1 MASEPDSN
9 LHANPQ
15 NASMPPHPNPPSIEA
30 AYKRKCI
37 ALKKRLNEVEA
48 HNEAM
53 RLRNA
58 QGIRYIQKMRLE
70 SCMMLERLSVLM
82 GMADGSGRQGDSEV
96 TGRAMALMRESGHLL
111 DEERSRAGQ
120 KRSGEDLDALGEES
134 DGSSGH
140 HPPTPQERPLRPKR
154 SRKSDE
160 RSAGHGAG
168 ESANINDAGNS
179 NNNMDSVSTTFPIS
193 SRPSSPTHSTP
204 LQHEPP
210 ILPLPRATCPGYRG
224 PLLPPTP
231 IPTPLPYPHLSFKS
245 ALGHYQSNIPHLQA
259 CLDAIEQHDTHSG
272 PPFPPTNTY
281 TPTYTPAITPP
292 RPASSYDSNTTPT
305 PTPIPTPTT
314 QLYTPVHRP
323 TDSYT
328 MQVDHHHTSSANPS
342 ANDLSSFPPAT
353 SGREPPHRYVS
364 AFEAFTNY
372 KRASLT
378 EALVRSYGQR
388 VTDEDIDRA
397 LVKEWDALDPAK
409 KREFGERLEKENG
422 V

>member
-1 MASEPDSN
+1 MCIRAVTDD
-9 LHANPQ
+9 
-15 NASMPPHPNPPSIEA
+15 A
-30 AYKRKCI
+30 AW
-37 ALKKRLNEVEA
+37 
-48 HNEAM
+48 M
-53 RLRNA
+53 R
-58 QGIRYIQKMRLE
+58 Q
-70 SCMMLERLSVLM
+70 
-82 GMADGSGRQGDSEV
+82 
-96 TGRAMALMRESGHLL
+96 
-111 DEERSRAGQ
+111 
-120 KRSGEDLDALGEES
+120 
-134 DGSSGH
+134 
-140 HPPTPQERPLRPKR
+140 PQERPLRPKR

-160 RSAGHGAG
+160 RPAGHGAG
-168 ESANINDAGNS
+168 DSTNINDAGNS
-179 NNNMDSVSTTFPIS
+179 NSNMDSVSTTFPIS
-193 SRPSSPTHSTP
+193 SYPPSTYSTP

-210 ILPLPRATCPGYRG
+210 ILPLPRVTPCPGYRG
-224 PLLPPTP
+224 PPLPPTP
-231 IPTPLPYPHLSFKS
+231 IPTPLPYPHLSFRS
-245 ALGHYQSNIPHLQA
+245 ALGHYHFNIPHLQE
-259 CLDAIEQHDTHSG
+259 CLDAIEQRGNRSG
-272 PPFPPTNTY
+272 PPLTPINTY

-292 RPASSYDSNTTPT
+292 RTASSYNSNTTPT
-305 PTPIPTPTT
+305 PTPTPTT
-314 QLYTPVHRP
+314 QQYTAVHRP

>member
-9 LHANPQ
+9 AHTNSQ
-15 NASMPPHPNPPSIEA
+15 NASMAPHPNPPSIEA

-48 HNEAM
+48 HNDAM

-82 GMADGSGRQGDSEV
+82 GMADGSGRQVESEV
-96 TGRAMALMRESGHLL
+96 TGRAMALVKESGHLL
-111 DEERSRAGQ
+111 DEERSRSGQ
-120 KRSGEDLDALGEES
+120 KRTGEDLDALGEES

-154 SRKSDE
+154 NRKSDE
-160 RSAGHGAG
+160 RPSGD
-168 ESANINDAGNS
+168 NINTNDAGHS
-179 NNNMDSVSTTFPIS
+179 NNNTDSVSSAFPIS
-193 SRPSSPTHSTP
+193 YYPLFISPTSSRH
-204 LQHEPP
+204 QPP
-210 ILPLPRATCPGYRG
+210 ILPPPQPMATSCCRG
-224 PLLPPTP
+224 PLLPHTPRHTP
-231 IPTPLPYPHLSFKS
+231 IPYPHLSPHS
-245 ALGHYQSNIPHLQA
+245 VPGYSLYNPPYIPGRPGATEYYHNRPGHLPV
-259 CLDAIEQHDTHSG
+259 TM
-272 PPFPPTNTY
+272 NTY
-281 TPTYTPAITPP
+281 IPTKSPP
-292 RPASSYDSNTTPT
+292 RSASFHQNNNPA
-305 PTPIPTPTT
+305 PTT
-314 QLYTPVHRP
+314 QQHTPFYRP
-323 TDSYT
+323 TDSQI

-342 ANDLSSFPPAT
+342 ASELSSFPPAN

-364 AFEAFTNY
+364 AFDAFTNH
-372 KRASLT
+372 KRASVA

-397 LVKEWDALDPAK
+397 LVKEWDALDPTK